1 MELRC
6 QHPKS
11 QLASFPMRKLAEL
24 ISFVLLWPQGSGGA
38 ATDISWELDVWCNNT
53 HQASLYKQAALLAC
67 KPAFLCEQAAVLP
80 PDQQFL
86 KLMGS
91 FSQIQQQGV
100 DVPKDLAFLRVW
112 ELCLNPSYLPKDGV
126 STPCC
131 WESSLT
137 LCKMH
142 REAGKWE

>member
-1 MELRC
+1 MELIC

-11 QLASFPMRKLAEL
+11 QLASFPMCELAEL

-38 ATDISWELDVWCNNT
+38 VTDISWELDGWCNNT
-53 HQASLYKQAALLAC
+53 HQASLYTQAALSLC
-67 KPAFLCEQAAVLP
+67 KPAFLWEQAAVLP
-80 PDQQFL
+80 PGQQFL
-86 KLMGS
+86 KLMAS
-91 FSQIQQQGV
+91 FSQIHRQGV
-100 DVPKDLAFLRVW
+100 DVSKDLAFLRVW
-112 ELCLNPSYLPKDGV
+112 ELCLNPSSLPKGGV

-131 WESSLT
+131 WGGSLT